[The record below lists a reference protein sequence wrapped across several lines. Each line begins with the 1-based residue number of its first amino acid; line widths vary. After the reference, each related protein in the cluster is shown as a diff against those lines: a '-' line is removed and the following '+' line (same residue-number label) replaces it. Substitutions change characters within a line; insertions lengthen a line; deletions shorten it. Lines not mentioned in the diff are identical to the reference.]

1 MLLENA
7 TLPACAYYAH
17 AGICTRKYCK
27 VVLAL
32 SRKQGQA
39 CLQGAGY
46 GLIAG
51 FGAFFSLLTIAL
63 VYADYKA
70 RGKLIPCACLL
81 N

>member
-1 MLLENA
+1 
-7 TLPACAYYAH
+7 
-17 AGICTRKYCK
+17 
-27 VVLAL
+27 
-32 SRKQGQA
+32 
-39 CLQGAGY
+39 LQGAGY